1 LARAALLLALATLSA
16 CGDAVAQPKPSGQ
29 KDVASAPAIWRAP
42 PSAEELA
49 QEPVKVIPVT
59 AAAATTTGSEVA
71 GALENAKALARVL
84 DKLDRLEAGL
94 EKDDV
99 RIVQFG
105 DSHTLAD
112 LGTSAARKALQARFG
127 DGGRGFVAIGRPF
140 KYWVQDGVRNGMS
153 NDWATERGRFDKGH
167 FVGDGLYGL
176 GGAALTTDRRGARA
190 WVETKSPV
198 SQIDLAYLAQP
209 RGGSVD
215 VMVDGAKVAHV
226 STKGQKVESG
236 WKSVDVPEGTHNVE
250 VRTSGDGGVRLFGVG
265 LERQQSGVV
274 YDAIGI
280 NGVRAS
286 VALQWSEAHMTEQLR
301 HRAPDLVILAYGTNE
316 STDDTSNETYE
327 RQLVDVLGR
336 IARAVPSASCLL
348 LGPPDRAIDSAVGY
362 ITAPRILQ
370 VIAVQRRV
378 AEAAGCAYYSQFDA
392 MGGDG
397 SMATWALEEPPRA
410 QRDRVHLTREG
421 YTQLGTSFASDLL
434 RAYGAFRTEK
444 HKHEQQAAVQPAPKA
459 QASAPSP

>member
-1 LARAALLLALATLSA
+1 MARAALLLALATLSA
-16 CGDAVAQPKPSGQ
+16 CGEAVAQPKPAQ
-29 KDVASAPAIWRAP
+29 KDVASAPAISRAP

-49 QEPVKVIPVT
+49 TEPVKVVPVT
-59 AAAATTTGSEVA
+59 APAAAEETA
-71 GALENAKALARVL
+71 GALENAKALHRFFE
-84 DKLDRLEAGL
+84 KLDRLEAGQ

-99 RIVQFG
+99 RIIQYG

-112 LGTSAARKALQARFG
+112 LGTSAARKALQSRFG
-127 DGGRGFVAIGRPF
+127 DGGRGFVAIGKPF

-153 NDWATERGRFDKGH
+153 NDWSTERGRYDKGH

-176 GGAALTTDRRGARA
+176 GGAALVTEHRGARA
-190 WVETKSPV
+190 WVETRSPV

-209 RGGSVD
+209 RGGSID
-215 VMVDGAKVAHV
+215 VLVDGAKVAHV
-226 STKGQKVESG
+226 STSSKSAKTESAFHA
-236 WKSVDVPEGTHNVE
+236 VDVPEGTHNVE
-250 VRTSGDGGVRLFGVG
+250 VRTNGDGGVRLFGVG
-265 LERQQSGVV
+265 LDRQQAGVV

-286 VALQWSEAHMTEQLR
+286 VALSWSEAHMSEQLR

-316 STDDTSNETYE
+316 STDDTSNEAYE

-336 IARAVPSASCLL
+336 IARAVPTASCLM
-348 LGPPDRAIDSAVGY
+348 LGPPDRAIDSTVGY
-362 ITAPRILQ
+362 ITAPRILE

-378 AEAAGCAYYSQFDA
+378 AGAAGCAYYSQFDA

-397 SMATWALEEPPRA
+397 SMATWALEDPPRA

-421 YTQLGTSFASDLL
+421 YAQLGTAFASDVL
-434 RAYGAFRTEK
+434 RAYGSFRAERRAT
-444 HKHEQQAAVQPAPKA
+444 AAQ
-459 QASAPSP
+459 